1 MLEGV
6 LTQWQP
12 YGGPELQPE
21 RQPDG
26 LAQRASDR
34 SVLVAPDGL
43 THCRAHDASGFTRR
57 L

>member
-43 THCRAHDASGFTRR
+43 THCRAYDASGFTRR